1 MNGRRR
7 PPSLRTASVRIPVPD
22 GGATSDADST
32 AAVLVRIETTLRD
45 VQHTLSIQF
54 QRIASMQ
61 AELDKLALTVRE
73 HLAEP
78 PAVARKS
85 HG

>member
-1 MNGRRR
+1 M
-7 PPSLRTASVRIPVPD
+7 
-22 GGATSDADST
+22 
-32 AAVLVRIETTLRD
+32 VRIETTLRD

-54 QRIASMQ
+54 QRIASLQ

-85 HG
+85 DG